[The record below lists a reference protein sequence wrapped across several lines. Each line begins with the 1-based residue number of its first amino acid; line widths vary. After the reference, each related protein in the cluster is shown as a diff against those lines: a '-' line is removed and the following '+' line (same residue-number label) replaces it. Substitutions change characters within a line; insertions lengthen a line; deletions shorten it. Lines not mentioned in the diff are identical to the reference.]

1 MANEVMLFKIL
12 PYLIYSVLIILSS
25 IAGILV
31 YTGLNSKVERM
42 QYRLR
47 IRSNIAKSKDKIIEG
62 TKSSKAEEWLRKAQY
77 PLGLTGTKYYIFL
90 GGFLFFLLIYYVI
103 GPILIHGGT
112 TRGTII
118 AAVSI
123 IVVGLLGAPSFPF
136 SLFVYTMKRVIEY
149 HNAKK
154 HAEVFMLY
162 DLLINEIEMMNMSKL
177 NTYNVLRNIM
187 PYFEVLEKP
196 FTILLTNW
204 SNSEGPKVALDK
216 FGEELNS
223 KEAQALIGVIK
234 NLDDVSRKTALGHLR
249 GMHNMFVKSQ
259 IENYRRKRKVTTD
272 LLGLPI
278 KATHFIIILNFLV
291 VIVTM
296 VSIILNSSRM

>member
-1 MANEVMLFKIL
+1 MASQVMLFKIL
-12 PYLIYSVLIILSS
+12 PYIIYIVAIILSS

-31 YTGLNSKVERM
+31 YTGLTSNVERI
-42 QYRLR
+42 QHR
-47 IRSNIAKSKDKIIEG
+47 IRIRTSIAKSKEKVIEG
-62 TKSSKAEEWLRKAQY
+62 TKSSKAEEWLSKAQY
-77 PLGLTGTKYYIFL
+77 PLGLTGTRYYFFL
-90 GGFLFFLLIYYVI
+90 GGFVFFLFIYYVV
-103 GPILIHGGT
+103 GPVLINGGT
-112 TRGTII
+112 TRETMI
-118 AAVSI
+118 AAVAI
-123 IVVGLLGAPSFPF
+123 LVVGLLGSPSFPF
-136 SLFVYTMKRVIEY
+136 SLFVYTMKRVIDY

-162 DLLINEIEMMNMSKL
+162 DLLINEIEMMNVNKL

-187 PYFEVLEKP
+187 PYFDVLEKP

-216 FGEELNS
+216 FGDELNS
-223 KEAQALIGVIK
+223 KEAHALIGVIK
-234 NLDDVSRKTALGHLR
+234 NLDDVSRETALGHLR

-272 LLGLPI
+272 LLGIPI

-291 VIVTM
+291 VVVTM
-296 VSIILNSSRM
+296 VSMILKTSRM

>member
-1 MANEVMLFKIL
+1 MANEVMLFKIF
-12 PYLIYSVLIILSS
+12 PYLIYIVAIILSS

-31 YTGLNSKVERM
+31 YTGMSSKVERL
-42 QYRLR
+42 QHRLR
-47 IRSNIAKSKDKIIEG
+47 IRTNIAKSKDKIIEG
-62 TKSSKAEEWLRKAQY
+62 TKSSKAEDWLSKAQY
-77 PLGLTGTKYYIFL
+77 PLGLTGAKYYFFL

-112 TRGTII
+112 TRGTMIV
-118 AAVSI
+118 AVSI
-123 IVVGLLGAPSFPF
+123 IAVGVLGSPSFPF
-136 SLFVYTMKRVIEY
+136 SLFVYTMKRVIAY

-162 DLLINEIEMMNMSKL
+162 DLLINEIEMMNVSKL

-187 PYFEVLEKP
+187 TYFEVLEKP

-216 FGEELNS
+216 FSEELNS

-234 NLDDVSRKTALGHLR
+234 NLDDVSRETALGHLR

-259 IENYRRKRKVTTD
+259 IENYRRKRKASTD
-272 LLGLPI
+272 LLGIPI
-278 KATHFIIILNFLV
+278 KTTHFIIILNFLV
-291 VIVTM
+291 VVVTM
-296 VSIILNSSRM
+296 VSVILSSSRM